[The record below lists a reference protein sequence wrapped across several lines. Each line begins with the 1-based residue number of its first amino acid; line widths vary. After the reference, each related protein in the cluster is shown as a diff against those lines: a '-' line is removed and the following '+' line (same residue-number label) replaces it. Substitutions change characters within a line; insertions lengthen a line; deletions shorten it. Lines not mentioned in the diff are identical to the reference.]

1 MEAFVHYFQM
11 FLAGCSAVAIIGA
24 AAVYIYRL
32 FTNIRKPDKDRDDMI
47 RIHSEKLDNDHK
59 RLKELEESNKVIMH
73 SLLAIMSHELDGNH
87 TTELRKAHDELE
99 KYLINR

>member
-1 MEAFVHYFQM
+1 MNLFQM
-11 FLAGCSAVAIIGA
+11 FLATCSTITIISG
-24 AAVYIYRL
+24 AAVYIYRAIV
-32 FTNIRKPDKDRDDMI
+32 NIRKPDKDRDDMI

-87 TTELRKAHDELE
+87 TTELQRAHDELKE
-99 KYLINR
+99 YLINR